1 MPAERRVLNGTGRA
15 APVRASLRRV
25 PLSNFSPPVRAWFE
39 RAFAEPTP
47 AQSKAWPAI
56 ARGEHVLVSA
66 PTGSGKTLAAFLWAL
81 DRLSADDRPPAT
93 RVVYVSPLKALAYDI
108 ERNLRAPLRG
118 VGAADVR
125 VGIRTGDT
133 PQRERAAMARNPP
146 DILITTPESLYL
158 LLTSRSAAM
167 LNGVEAVIVDEIHAV
182 AHSKRGAHLALTL
195 ERLQAQTQSGRS
207 PADGP
212 ARAVQRIGLSA
223 TQSPLEEIGRFLVGP
238 ERELTIVDAGA
249 NKPLDLRIEVP
260 VDSMAE
266 PGAGADTGLWALPQP
281 EGGLESPGESRAS
294 IWPAIYPE
302 LLKLVREHNST
313 IVFVNNRRAAERVAL
328 RLNELAQTEIARAHH
343 GSLAR
348 EERTKVEELLKAGE
362 LPCLVATSSLEL
374 GIDMGAVDLVLQ
386 IESPKSVA
394 RGLQRI
400 GRAGH
405 GVGEVSRGRIFPKFR
420 GDLLECAVVCRRM
433 REGLIEPTV
442 VPRNALDVL
451 AQQIVAIAVAGEG
464 APAGASRGAAAE
476 QANEESSAA
485 GVSVD
490 ELYALVR
497 STYSYSEL
505 SRELLENVL
514 DMLDGR
520 YPSKEFGELRARI
533 VWDRVAGTIRARR
546 GSRQLAVANAGTI
559 PDRGLYAVTL
569 PDGRRV
575 GELDEEMVYEARPG
589 QAFLLG
595 ASTWRIQEIGRD
607 RVIVT
612 PAPGAPGAV
621 PFWKGDSIG
630 RPKELGKAIGA
641 FARWA
646 VLQDSETLEREYDLD
661 ARAARNLLGYLRE
674 QQAATRVLPSEQT
687 IVLERFRDEI
697 GDWRLCLLSP
707 YGGRVHAAWGLAI
720 SARIRERFGLEADA
734 IWSDDGI
741 VVHLPD
747 LDAEPSGESEIGPL
761 PSAAEL
767 VLVEPEEVAR
777 LIVAELGGS
786 ALFGARFRENA
797 SRALLIPRAYPGRRT
812 PLWQQRLKAQS
823 LLEVAGRYEDFPI
836 VLETYRECLR
846 DVLDLP
852 GLETLLRGL
861 QTREISLV
869 EVETPRASPFAS
881 SLLFDYVATYMYEG
895 DTPNAERRAAA
906 LSLDRDLLR
915 ELLGQEELREL
926 IDPGALVRLQ
936 DDLQHRSEMTRATD
950 RDALHD
956 VLRRVGDLSLQEILE
971 RVFDGVD
978 APGLLRELERERRA
992 IRLRVGGEERYVA
1005 ADEAGLYRDALAAV
1019 PPGGLPAAFLQDVGD
1034 ALAQIVARYARTHGP
1049 FTTEELRARYGVDA
1063 SAVLREL
1070 ERAGDLVRGAL
1081 RPEGIPSR
1089 SSEPAPAAGSPVP
1102 AGGAPLPGAGR
1113 EWCDVE
1119 VLRRLRRAS
1128 LAALRK
1134 EIEPADRRSLAGF
1147 LSSWQGVDRFSGAG
1161 AGIDRLREVLV
1172 PLQGLALP
1180 AEIWERDVLPRR
1192 IGAYSQSWLDSLCAS
1207 GEVVW
1212 VGAGPLGTHTAR
1224 RAASGRVALYF
1235 REDAS
1240 AIGPPPAAQLSRAS
1254 GAVGSAEHALLRARL
1269 AEGPCFFSDL
1279 LAELDAPA
1287 EALREA
1293 LWDLVWLGEATNDAW
1308 APLRAPRLA
1317 LARGRSERRTPVR
1330 RFGARRPG
1338 GQAQVQGRWSLT
1350 EPVFAGGAQAVSEAD
1365 RRRAL
1370 AELLLE
1376 RYGIVTREQ
1385 VLAEGIK
1392 GGFALLYGTFS
1403 NLETLG
1409 VCRRGYFIEGMGGA
1423 QFALPGAVER
1433 LRAVRTGARAAPI
1446 DRERSLVIAA
1456 ADPAQPYGAAL
1467 PWPRREE
1474 QERRPARVAGAYV
1487 VLVADEP
1494 VLYVERGGRGLVT
1507 LADAPSRAGA
1517 DEKAQ
1522 QAEPVPV
1529 ALRALAEQVR
1539 AGRVGKLALER
1550 IDGEPAIASE
1560 LAGALVELGFQ
1571 SGPRRLT
1578 LTA

>member
-1 MPAERRVLNGTGRA
+1 
-15 APVRASLRRV
+15 V
-25 PLSNFSPPVRAWFE
+25 PLSSFSPRVRGWFE
-39 RAFAEPTP
+39 QAFAAPTP
-47 AQSKAWPAI
+47 VQAKAWPAI
-56 ARGEHVLVSA
+56 AAGENVLLAA

-81 DRLSADDRPPAT
+81 DRLSADSAARGGAAGEPSLGGT
-93 RVVYVSPLKALAYDI
+93 RIVYVSPLKALAYDI
-108 ERNLRAPLRG
+108 ERNLRTPLRG
-118 VGAADVR
+118 IGAQDVR

-158 LLTSRSAAM
+158 ILTSRARETLSH
-167 LNGVEAVIVDEIHAV
+167 VQAVIVDEIHAV

-195 ERLQAQTQSGRS
+195 ERLEAQAGFGRRLS
-207 PADGP
+207 DAPGAVP
-212 ARAVQRIGLSA
+212 ARGPGEPGGLQRIGLSA

-238 ERELTIVDAGA
+238 RRQVRIIDATGRSPPGA
-249 NKPLDLRIEVP
+249 GGPAADRSLDLRIEVP
-260 VDSMAE
+260 VESMAE
-266 PGAGADTGLWALPQP
+266 PGIAPEDP
-281 EGGLESPGESRAS
+281 EGAPASERSLEPLAGGESLRSS

-302 LLKLVREHNST
+302 LLKLISSHHST
-313 IVFVNNRRAAERVAL
+313 IVFVNNRRSAERVAL
-328 RLNELAQTEIARAHH
+328 RLNELSQTEIARAHH

-374 GIDMGAVDLVLQ
+374 GIDMGAVDLVVQ

-405 GVGEVSRGRIFPKFR
+405 GVGEVSQGRIFPKFR

-433 REGLIEPTV
+433 HEGLIEPTV

-451 AQQIVAIAVAGEG
+451 AQQIVAIAVAAEPATAGPSKNG
-464 APAGASRGAAAE
+464 APEAS
-476 QANEESSAA
+476 
-485 GVSVD
+485 VSVD
-490 ELYALVR
+490 ELHALVT
-497 STYSYSEL
+497 STHSYSEL

-520 YPSKEFGELRARI
+520 YPSKDFGELRARI

-589 QAFLLG
+589 QAFMLG
-595 ASTWRIQEIGRD
+595 ASTWRIEEIGRD

-621 PFWKGDSIG
+621 PFWKGDTVG
-630 RPKELGKAIGA
+630 RPKELGEAIGA

-646 VLQDSETLEREYDLD
+646 VEQDAPTLEREYDLD
-661 ARAARNLLGYLRE
+661 ERAARNLLAYLRE
-674 QQAATRVLPSEQT
+674 QLAATRVLPSERT

-697 GDWRLCLLSP
+697 GDWRLCVLSP
-707 YGGRVHAAWGLAI
+707 YGGRVHAAWGLAL
-720 SARIRERFGLEADA
+720 SARIRERFGLEADM
-734 IWSDDGI
+734 IYSDDGI

-747 LDAEPSGESEIGPL
+747 LDDQQDGGDGRL
-761 PSAAEL
+761 AADDGAGQGDGSVVSSLADL
-767 VLVEPEEVAR
+767 VLLDPDEVEQA
-777 LIVAELGGS
+777 LTAELGGS

-823 LLEVAGRYEDFPI
+823 LLEVAQRYADFPI
-836 VLETYRECLR
+836 VLETYRECLK
-846 DVLDLP
+846 DVLDVP
-852 GLETLLRGL
+852 GLQALLRAL
-861 QTREISLV
+861 HTREISLV
-869 EVETPRASPFAS
+869 EVETPTASPFAS

-895 DTPNAERRAAA
+895 DTPNAERRATA

-915 ELLGQEELREL
+915 ELLGQEELRDL
-926 IDPGALVRLQ
+926 IDPGALARVE
-936 DDLQHRSEMTRATD
+936 DDLQHRSELTRATS

-956 VLRRVGDLSLQEILE
+956 VLRRVGDLTPAEISD
-971 RVFDGVD
+971 RVFRGVD
-978 APGLLRELERERRA
+978 GEAMLAELVRERRA
-992 IRLRVGGEERYVA
+992 IALRVGGEERHVA
-1005 ADEAGLYRDALAAV
+1005 ADEAGLYRDALSAS
-1019 PPGGLPAAFLQDVGD
+1019 PPGGLPEAFLEDVPD
-1034 ALAQIVARYARTHGP
+1034 ALRVLVARYARTHGP

-1070 ERAGDLVRGAL
+1070 ERAGQVVRGEL
-1081 RPEGIPSR
+1081 RP
-1089 SSEPAPAAGSPVP
+1089 
-1102 AGGAPLPGAGR
+1102 GASGR

-1134 EIEPADRRSLAGF
+1134 EIEPVDARSLAAF
-1147 LSSWQGVDRFSGAG
+1147 LPSWQGVDRHPSAG

-1172 PLQGLALP
+1172 PLQGLAL
-1180 AEIWERDVLPRR
+1180 AVETWERDVLPRR
-1192 IGAYSQSWLDSLCAS
+1192 TGAYSQAWLDSLCAS
-1207 GEVVW
+1207 GELVW
-1212 VGAGPLGTHTAR
+1212 VGAGALGR
-1224 RAASGRVALYF
+1224 SGRVALYF
-1235 REDAS
+1235 RDDAPL
-1240 AIGPPPAAQLSRAS
+1240 IGPPPGVQRSSRVDTAALGADGARAFIR
-1254 GAVGSAEHALLRARL
+1254 ETPERELLHARL
-1269 AEGPCFFSDL
+1269 AAGPCFFADL
-1279 LAELDAPA
+1279 LAELELPA

-1293 LWDLVWLGEATNDAW
+1293 LWDLVWAGEVTNDAW
-1308 APLRAPRLA
+1308 APLRAPRLV
-1317 LARGRSERRTPVR
+1317 LARGRSERRPSAR
-1330 RFGARRPG
+1330 RFSSRRT
-1338 GQAQVQGRWSLT
+1338 ATHSQVQGRWSLT
-1350 EPVFAGGAQAVSEAD
+1350 ESIFAHASAGSAGSSGSSEAE

-1376 RYGIVTREQ
+1376 RYGVLTREQ

-1392 GGFALLYGTFS
+1392 GGFAMLYDTLCQ
-1403 NLETLG
+1403 LETLG

-1433 LRAVRTGARAAPI
+1433 LRAVRTDAPGGGSEAG
-1446 DRERSLVIAA
+1446 RTLVLAA
-1456 ADPAQPYGAAL
+1456 ADPAQPFGAAL
-1467 PWPRREE
+1467 PWPKREG
-1474 QERRPARVAGAYV
+1474 QDRRPARVAGAYV
-1487 VLVADEP
+1487 VIVADEP
-1494 VLYVERGGRGLVT
+1494 ALYVERGGRGLVT
-1507 LADAPSRAGA
+1507 LT
-1517 DEKAQ
+1517 DEPPA
-1522 QAEPVPV
+1522 A
-1529 ALRALAEQVR
+1529 ALRALAEAVR
-1539 AGRVGKLALER
+1539 HGRVAKLALER
-1550 IDGEPAIASE
+1550 IDGEPAIASD
-1560 LAGALVELGFQ
+1560 LAGTLRELGFH